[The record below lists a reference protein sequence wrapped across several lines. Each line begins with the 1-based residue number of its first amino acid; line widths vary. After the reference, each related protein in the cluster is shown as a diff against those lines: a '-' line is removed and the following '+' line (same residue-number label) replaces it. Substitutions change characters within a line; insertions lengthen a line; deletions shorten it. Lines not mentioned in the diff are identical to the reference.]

1 MLDRLLAHRRRVDTG
16 GTAKRR
22 GDALLSEPEV
32 GFDLTGRDAFEADA
46 LRAELLRERFRDVQK
61 RRLRHP
67 VVDHHPVGL
76 EEGIDGDDVDHR
88 SLTTEKHRR
97 NRHARCAH
105 VSKEVELQRRLE
117 VGIAD
122 LEEPVE
128 PKTHPTHVV
137 DEDIDASAPLDRLAH
152 ELLRPA
158 RLGQFHR
165 NRAEPFHAGKRI
177 DREGSGNDFGP
188 FRDESA
194 YDVTCS
200 LAASG
205 EPPTRRPAPS
215 PTTARSRR
223 SPPSRS
229 ARA

>member
-1 MLDRLLAHRRRVDTG
+1 VTFAVRGEASSAASVATSSGVLKRRRGMLDRLLAHRRRVDTG

-22 GDALLSEPEV
+22 GDALLSEPDV

-105 VSKEVELQRRLE
+105 VSK
-117 VGIAD
+117 
-122 LEEPVE
+122 
-128 PKTHPTHVV
+128 
-137 DEDIDASAPLDRLAH
+137 
-152 ELLRPA
+152 
-158 RLGQFHR
+158 
-165 NRAEPFHAGKRI
+165 
-177 DREGSGNDFGP
+177 
-188 FRDESA
+188 
-194 YDVTCS
+194 
-200 LAASG
+200 
-205 EPPTRRPAPS
+205 
-215 PTTARSRR
+215 RS
-223 SPPSRS
+223 
-229 ARA
+229 